1 MDFGTRTGNTGYK
14 MSQWCFSNCLDE
26 LNGLFMLASFWG
38 YKKMTINLVE
48 AEMEQK
54 SLTGQPV
61 LPELLS
67 DMRVEEKKVYL
78 EGELIL

>member
-1 MDFGTRTGNTGYK
+1 MGSLCLLFG
-14 MSQWCFSNCLDE
+14 
-26 LNGLFMLASFWG
+26 G

-61 LPELLS
+61 LPEVLS
-67 DMRVEEKKVYL
+67 DMRVEKKKSL
-78 EGELIL
+78 FGR

>member
-1 MDFGTRTGNTGYK
+1 
-14 MSQWCFSNCLDE
+14 
-26 LNGLFMLASFWG
+26 
-38 YKKMTINLVE
+38 MTINLVE

-61 LPELLS
+61 LPEVLS

-78 EGELIL
+78 EGEVIL